1 MTYAKGTEV
10 SVEKSRA
17 EIETVLRRYGANH
30 FAYACGP
37 GKATIAFEAKD
48 RRVRFDLPLPDIAEK
63 RFRLDHR
70 YNTRT
75 PIKQHAAW
83 EQACR
88 EKWRALLLCI
98 KAKLEAVESKIE
110 TFEDAFLA
118 HIIVDD
124 GRTVAEAIGGRL
136 AEIYAGNSVPLLPPP
151 MKGNP

>member
-1 MTYAKGTEV
+1 MTYAKGTDV

-17 EIETVLRRYGANH
+17 EIETVLRRYGASH
-30 FAYACGP
+30 FAYATTP
-37 GKATIAFEAKD
+37 DKAIIAFEAHG
-48 RRVRFDLPLPDIAEK
+48 RRVRFELPLPNIKEK
-63 RFRLDHR
+63 RFAFDGHHR
-70 YNTRT
+70 PRPPSKMYY
-75 PIKQHAAW
+75 AW
-83 EQACR
+83 EQGCR